1 MPGLH
6 RRNLDGHASLELA
19 QEDGR
24 TGSGSLDFTQ
34 REARWTG
41 KVSGLFFAL
50 EFVLSGGVFR
60 EQALICL
67 APVLLR
73 GPTTQNLL
81 SAFRWGRSRSKT
93 RSKAK
98 AKAKAERVPLWEPA
112 C

>member
-1 MPGLH
+1 MPGLY
-6 RRNLDGHASLELA
+6 RRNLDGHASAELA

-24 TGSGSLDFTQ
+24 AGSGSLDFTQ

-73 GPTTQNLL
+73 GPTTQNCSRL
-81 SAFRWGRSRSKT
+81 SDGADQDQKPDQKPKPKQNAFPCGT
-93 RSKAK
+93 
-98 AKAKAERVPLWEPA
+98 
-112 C
+112 